1 MKRVCGGGGYTVVLL
16 LVTTEEK
23 SVGYTVF
30 LHLNEGRKECGY
42 TVFLHLNEGRKEC
55 GGTLFF
61 SILTK
66 VLSLY
71 IIMPDA
77 PVLARSLPVSH
88 CSFYFLRFLLFS
100 IFHCHVEQSSCGHSG
115 ELYCF
120 FLQKICGSNI

>member
-1 MKRVCGGGGYTVVLL
+1 MRMQCVPGSLIGFRTSLHYFPCFAFINGVKECGGYTVVLL

-61 SILTK
+61 SILMKEEKSVGYT
-66 VLSLY
+66 V
-71 IIMPDA
+71 
-77 PVLARSLPVSH
+77 
-88 CSFYFLRFLLFS
+88 FLR
-100 IFHCHVEQSSCGHSG
+100 V
-115 ELYCF
+115 
-120 FLQKICGSNI
+120 

>member
-1 MKRVCGGGGYTVVLL
+1 MLGVYYRAVWFRTSLHYFPCFAFIDGVKECGGYTVVLL

-61 SILTK
+61 SILMKEEKSVGYT
-66 VLSLY
+66 V
-71 IIMPDA
+71 
-77 PVLARSLPVSH
+77 
-88 CSFYFLRFLLFS
+88 FLR
-100 IFHCHVEQSSCGHSG
+100 V
-115 ELYCF
+115 
-120 FLQKICGSNI
+120 